1 MLATVAGS
9 LKVIAV
15 LALIGLSITGILIV
29 CCCAA
34 AKRGDEMLD
43 EMLDEMRRH
52 RGDDL

>member
-9 LKVIAV
+9 LQVIAV

-43 EMLDEMRRH
+43 EMRRH
-52 RGDDL
+52 SGDDL